1 MNVLI
6 TGAKGFLGRNVSLYL
21 SARGYTI
28 LSYDIDNHPDE
39 LPVLLKQADSI
50 LHFAGINRPLKA
62 EEFLDGNVFFT
73 KRLLEE
79 VAGSKKKIPLL
90 FTSSIQAEKQNPY
103 GASKK
108 IAEDL
113 IFEFSKKQD
122 CPVCIYR
129 LYNVYGKGC
138 RPFYNSVIATWCY
151 QIAHGKPIEVNPE
164 NPTIPFVFIDDIC
177 QEFERFLRGEVACDD
192 TIHYVEPHD
201 EKNLLEVA
209 NLIQSFPEIRSK
221 GMLSPQE
228 GFAKKLY
235 STYLTYLEPEDLAYN
250 LFSHTDERGSFTE
263 FLKTPNFGQVS
274 VNFARPGITKGNH
287 YHHLKNEKF
296 LVVSGTC
303 EIALRKVGEETIH
316 RFVCTGNHLQVV
328 DIPAGYTH
336 SIKNI
341 GKEDAV
347 TIMWANELYDPENP
361 DTYLEKVE

>member
-6 TGAKGFLGRNVSLYL
+6 TGVKGFLGRNVSLYL

-28 LSYDIDNHPDE
+28 LPYDIDNRPDE
-39 LPVLLKQADSI
+39 LPALLKQADAI
-50 LHFAGINRPLKA
+50 LHFAGVNRPLKA

-79 VAGSKKKIPLL
+79 VAASKKKIPLL

-103 GASKK
+103 GVSKK
-108 IAEDL
+108 AAEDL
-113 IFEFSKKQD
+113 IFEFSKKENH
-122 CPVCIYR
+122 PVCIYR

-151 QIAHGKPIEVNPE
+151 QIAHGKTIEVNPE
-164 NPTIPFVFIDDIC
+164 NPAIPFVFIDDIC
-177 QEFERFLRGEVACDD
+177 QEFERFLKGEVACDNA
-192 TIHYVEPHD
+192 IHYVEPHD
-201 EKNLLEVA
+201 EKNLQEVA

-235 STYLTYLEPEDLAYN
+235 STYLTYLEPKDFVYDLS
-250 LFSHTDERGSFTE
+250 SHTDERGSFTE

-274 VNFARPGITKGNH
+274 VNVAHPGITKGNH

-303 EIALRKVGEETIH
+303 QIALRKIGENTIH
-316 RFVCTGNHLQVV
+316 RFVCSGDRLQVV

-341 GKEDAV
+341 GDEDAV

>member
-21 SARGYTI
+21 STRGYTI
-28 LSYDIDNHPDE
+28 LPYDIDNRPEE
-39 LPVLLKQADSI
+39 LPVLLKQADAI
-50 LHFAGINRPLKA
+50 LHFAGVNRPLKP

-73 KRLLEE
+73 KRLLDE
-79 VAGSKKKIPLL
+79 VAASNKIIPLL

-103 GASKK
+103 GSSKK
-108 IAEDL
+108 AAEDL
-113 IFEFSKKQD
+113 IFEFSQQNHN
-122 CPVCIYR
+122 PVCVYR

-164 NPTIPFVFIDDIC
+164 NPVIPFVFVDDIC
-177 QEFERFLRGEVACDD
+177 KEFERFLKGEVPCDFSL
-192 TIHYVEPHD
+192 HYVEPHD
-201 EKNLLEVA
+201 EKSLQEVA
-209 NLIQSFPEIRSK
+209 DLIRSFPSIRSQ
-221 GMLSPQE
+221 GMLSLQD

-235 STYLTYLEPEDLAYN
+235 STYLTYLEPEDFVYDLS
-250 LFSHTDERGSFTE
+250 SHTDDRGSFTE

-274 VNFARPGITKGNH
+274 VNIAHPGITKGNH

-303 EIALRKVGEETIH
+303 EIALRKVGEAAIH
-316 RFVCTGNHLQVV
+316 RFVCSGNHLQVV

-347 TIMWANELYDPENP
+347 TIMWANELYDSENP
-361 DTYLEKVE
+361 DTYFEKVE